1 MRRRHRSAASEYIKE
16 LHDAI
21 LRLHGAE
28 ATYLR
33 SVPVTEKFQGQIVW
47 DGTVEVFKLEGHP
60 VASLAYAWAFDADAP
75 KPHREYVAVLR
86 IAPVTSPKLAVRA
99 AIVQEYRTSAKKS

>member
-1 MRRRHRSAASEYIKE
+1 MKQRHRHATGEYIQE

-33 SVPVTEKFQGQIVW
+33 SVPVTEKFQGKVVW
-47 DGTVEVFKLEGHP
+47 DGTVEVFKLTGHP
-60 VASLAYAWAFDADAP
+60 VAHRAYAWAYDTE
-75 KPHREYVAVLR
+75 KRREYVAVLR
-86 IAPVTSPKLAVRA
+86 VAPVTSPKLAVRA
-99 AIVQEYRTSAKKS
+99 AIIQEHRTNAKG

>member
-1 MRRRHRSAASEYIKE
+1 MKRRLRRATDEYIQE

-28 ATYLR
+28 SKYLR
-33 SVPVTEKFQGQIVW
+33 SVPVTEKFQGKVVW
-47 DGTVEVFKLEGHP
+47 DGTVEVFKLTGHP
-60 VASLAYAWAFDADAP
+60 SASVAYAWAFDAEEP

-86 IAPVTSPKLAVRA
+86 VAPVTTPKLAVRA
-99 AIVQEYRTSAKKS
+99 AIIQEHRANVKKD